1 MRIRE
6 PQAIGIGPGS
16 GGRPRA
22 KVCAR
27 TARVLEL
34 QRSAGNRA
42 TTRMLQREQLIDF
55 ESGDWRDAR
64 GNVVDPGQR
73 NQPTMTNAEIDQVQ
87 REGVPFELSERFLRG
102 IGLTRRAGNQWQRD
116 VNDRGDHISMRHLQS
131 RLAGATARDSIYYYT
146 FSSFHVTFVTPRGNI
161 QYHWTHL
168 GNRVWKQAGHTRNE
182 LIRQWNENPDT
193 LEGLARR
200 IAYDFIRDDL
210 QDVDDIDVARRPSL
224 I

>member
-6 PQAIGIGPGS
+6 PQAVGLGPASGS
-16 GGRPRA
+16 RPRA
-22 KVCAR
+22 SVCAR
-27 TARVLEL
+27 AARVLEL
-34 QRSAGNRA
+34 QRSVGNRA
-42 TTRMLQREQLIDF
+42 TTRLLQREQLIDF

-64 GNVVDPGQR
+64 GNVVHPGQR
-73 NQPTMTNAEIDQVQ
+73 NQPTMTNAEMEQLQ
-87 REGVPFELSERFLRG
+87 RAGVPFDLSERFLRR
-102 IGLTRRAGNQWQRD
+102 IGMTKRAGNQWQRD
-116 VNDRGDHISMRHLQS
+116 VNDQGDHISMRALGS
-131 RLAGATARDSIYYYT
+131 RLVGATVRDSIYHYT
-146 FSSFHVTFVTPRGNI
+146 FSSFHVTFVTGQGNI

-182 LIRQWNENPDT
+182 LIREWNEDPDR
-193 LEGLARR
+193 LEDLARR